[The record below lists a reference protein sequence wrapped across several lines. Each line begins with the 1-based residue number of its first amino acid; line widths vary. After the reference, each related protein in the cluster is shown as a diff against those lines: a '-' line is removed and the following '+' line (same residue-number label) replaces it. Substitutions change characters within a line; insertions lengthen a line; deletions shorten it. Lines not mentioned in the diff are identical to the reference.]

1 MKAGHNAIYTLV
13 MIILCLCFGVSGTRA
28 QETVDANIRV
38 KFINEYNN
46 KESYKSVLYRIYATE
61 DAANDVVT
69 AIKRVSNKSSDDFA
83 AITAM
88 QKILKEKKIVSRS
101 KSNGRFTRRGLTPG
115 MAIVVVAEED
125 QLVDKI
131 VIKAG
136 QTDYEVV
143 FKIKELTNVI
153 AKGTKKPIPRTTIVE
168 TDNGMEQF
176 KIHIPI
182 DKKLIRDASRLV
194 IQTYAVDCST
204 EDTISYCEPIVY
216 EGGTYHA
223 LQDKRMDFDFF
234 KNDKLAYGFRS
245 TIEQPAVGDYFF
257 VDTTIIYTKP
267 DIHKSYKGP
276 CTYAI
281 EDYHRVYYKDA
292 FGGSC
297 LRIRPFKFLDF
308 SVAIPEMPLT
318 EEFQEIADQVT
329 ENVKKDLRLRFLVG
343 KDILTEDSI
352 NDIERDKLVKE
363 LRSYGDDLLTPT
375 IIGTASPD
383 GGDKINSD
391 LAQKRAQRARSII
404 APFLSRRATPHVST
418 KIYTWDEVADELE
431 KKRMKEQAQAVREI
445 IAANGNN
452 NTAIHKAV
460 QKLDFYETEIVK
472 ILEDMRVMKCEY
484 SYIKEHVMDADEAVE
499 VYYRD
504 KKAFLSGEKKFSSGD
519 YYNLYATIEDS
530 LELDTI
536 TVMAYNYLK
545 TRPDIYGEKIA
556 PYVYNRMARMM
567 MRVGAP
573 DTTILTPFI
582 DQFETDTTYNKVDW
596 AVNRD
601 GSVIKM
607 NRSDLLVTQAMCFY
621 NLQKFKRAMEFVAW
635 IKTGKNVP
643 TGLDKLEKFI
653 NLKNYFGINEDC
665 KEFQDAKKFVLE
677 SSKENKAILLTEI
690 PEWRISFEDTDD
702 LITRLDNNNPKKWYL
717 KGILWAEKSTAAGT
731 DDLSS
736 YYVEEESDG
745 FRLLSQNEENDLIS
759 KDYSAFEEYEK
770 KKKIYLEEHKD
781 DVQQEPVNT
790 QGVKHYLAY
799 FHQSF
804 KLQPSFK
811 GLYYNEGH
819 VTEEMRKSARYLK
832 KDFAA
837 YEEIFKLLQI
847 RDDRRKEEL
856 SDGQTENKDEEKSV
870 ETTADDDKEKSSTEV
885 APSDKENTSADET
898 TVDNKE

>member
-1 MKAGHNAIYTLV
+1 MMLFS
-13 MIILCLCFGVSGTRA
+13 LCFGVNETRA
-28 QETVDANIRV
+28 QETVDANIRA

-61 DAANDVVT
+61 DAANDVVA

-83 AITAM
+83 AITSM

-125 QLVDKI
+125 LLVEKV

-182 DKKLIRDASRLV
+182 DKKLIKDASRLV
-194 IQTYAVDCST
+194 IQTYAVDCAT
-204 EDTISYCEPIVY
+204 EDTVSYCEPIVY
-216 EGGTYHA
+216 EGGNYHA

-257 VDTTIIYTKP
+257 VDTTIIYSKP

-281 EDYHRVYYKDA
+281 EDYHRVYHKDA

-318 EEFQEIADQVT
+318 EEFQEVADQVT
-329 ENVKKDLRLRFLVG
+329 ENVKKDLRLRFVTG

-352 NDIERDKLVKE
+352 NDIERDKLVQE

-375 IIGTASPD
+375 IIGAASPD
-383 GGDKINSD
+383 GGDRINSE
-391 LAQKRAQRARSII
+391 LTQKRAQKARSLI
-404 APFLSRRATPHVST
+404 APFLSRRATPHITT

-431 KKRMKEQAQAVREI
+431 KKRWTAQAQVLRDL
-445 IAANGNN
+445 IAANGSNK
-452 NTAIHKAV
+452 TALYSAV
-460 QKLDFYETEIVK
+460 KQLDFYETEITN
-472 ILEDMRVMKCEY
+472 ILENMRVMKCEY

-504 KKAFLSGEKKFSSGD
+504 KKAFLSGDKKFSSGD

-536 TVMAYNYLK
+536 TVMAYKYLQ
-545 TRPDIYGEKIA
+545 TRPDIYGETIA

-567 MRVGAP
+567 MRVGTP
-573 DTTILTPFI
+573 DTTILAPFI

-601 GSVIKM
+601 GSIIKM
-607 NRSDLLVTQAMCFY
+607 NRSDLLVTQAMSFY

-643 TGLDKLEKFI
+643 AGLDKLEKFI
-653 NLKNYFGINEDC
+653 NLKNYFGIDENRP
-665 KEFQDAKKFVLE
+665 EFKQAREFVE
-677 SSKENKAILLTEI
+677 TSSYENKAILHTEI
-690 PEWRISFEDTDD
+690 PEWRNSFEDTDD
-702 LITRLDNNNPKKWYL
+702 LINRLDNSNPKKWYL
-717 KGILWAEKSTAAGT
+717 KGILWAEKPTAAGT
-731 DDLSS
+731 DELSS
-736 YYVEEESDG
+736 YYSEEESDG
-745 FRLLSQNEENDLIS
+745 FHLLSSEEEQALIM
-759 KDYSAFEEYEK
+759 KKGMSAFEEYEK
-770 KKKIYLEEHKD
+770 KKNIYLEEHKD

-819 VTEEMRKSARYLK
+819 ITEEMRKNSKYLK

-837 YEEIFKLLQI
+837 YDEIFKLLQI
-847 RDDRRKEEL
+847 RDDRRKDEL
-856 SDGQTENKDEEKSV
+856 ESGQTDGEEKKASDEATV
-870 ETTADDDKEKSSTEV
+870 DGGNEKTDAET
-885 APSDKENTSADET
+885 APSDKENTSTDETT

>member
-1 MKAGHNAIYTLV
+1 MMLFS
-13 MIILCLCFGVSGTRA
+13 LCFGVNETRA
-28 QETVDANIRV
+28 QETVDANIRA

-61 DAANDVVT
+61 DAANDVVA

-83 AITAM
+83 AITSM

-125 QLVDKI
+125 LLVEKV

-176 KIHIPI
+176 KIHIHK
-182 DKKLIRDASRLV
+182 DKKLIKDASRLV
-194 IQTYAVDCST
+194 IQTYAVDCAT
-204 EDTISYCEPIVY
+204 EDTVSYCEPIVY
-216 EGGTYHA
+216 EGGNYHA

-257 VDTTIIYTKP
+257 VDTTIIYSKP

-281 EDYHRVYYKDA
+281 EDYHRVYHKDA

-318 EEFQEIADQVT
+318 EEFQEVADQVT
-329 ENVKKDLRLRFLVG
+329 ENVKKDLRLRFVTG

-352 NDIERDKLVKE
+352 NDIERDKLVQE

-375 IIGTASPD
+375 IIGAASPD
-383 GGDKINSD
+383 GGDRINSE
-391 LAQKRAQRARSII
+391 LAQKRAQKARSLI
-404 APFLSRRATPHVST
+404 APFLSRRATPHITT

-431 KKRMKEQAQAVREI
+431 KKRLTAQAQVLRDL
-445 IAANGNN
+445 IAANGSNK
-452 NTAIHKAV
+452 TALYSAV
-460 QKLDFYETEIVK
+460 KQLDFYETEITN
-472 ILEDMRVMKCEY
+472 ILENMRVMKCEY

-504 KKAFLSGEKKFSSGD
+504 KKAFLSGDKKFSSGD

-536 TVMAYNYLK
+536 TVMAYKYLQ

-567 MRVGAP
+567 MRVGTP
-573 DTTILTPFI
+573 DTTILAPFI

-601 GSVIKM
+601 GSIIKM
-607 NRSDLLVTQAMCFY
+607 NRSDLLVTQAMSFY

-643 TGLDKLEKFI
+643 AGLDKLEKFI
-653 NLKNYFGINEDC
+653 NLKNYFGIDENRP
-665 KEFQDAKKFVLE
+665 EFKQAREFVE
-677 SSKENKAILLTEI
+677 NSSYENKAILHTEI
-690 PEWRISFEDTDD
+690 PEWRNSFEDTDD
-702 LITRLDNNNPKKWYL
+702 LINRLDNSNPKKWYL
-717 KGILWAEKSTAAGT
+717 KGILWAEKPTAAGT
-731 DDLSS
+731 DELSS
-736 YYVEEESDG
+736 YYSEEESDG
-745 FRLLSQNEENDLIS
+745 FHLLSSEEEQALIM
-759 KDYSAFEEYEK
+759 KKGMSAFEEYEK
-770 KKKIYLEEHKD
+770 KKNIYLEEHKD

-819 VTEEMRKSARYLK
+819 ITEEMRKNSKYLK

-837 YEEIFKLLQI
+837 YDEIFKLLQI
-847 RDDRRKEEL
+847 RDDRRKDEL
-856 SDGQTENKDEEKSV
+856 ESGQTDGEEKKASDEATV
-870 ETTADDDKEKSSTEV
+870 DGGNEKTDAET
-885 APSDKENTSADET
+885 APSDKENTSTDETT

>member
-1 MKAGHNAIYTLV
+1 MMLFS
-13 MIILCLCFGVSGTRA
+13 LCFGVNETRA
-28 QETVDANIRV
+28 QETVDANIRA

-61 DAANDVVT
+61 DAANDVVA

-83 AITAM
+83 AITSM

-115 MAIVVVAEED
+115 MAIVVVAKED
-125 QLVDKI
+125 LLVEKV

-182 DKKLIRDASRLV
+182 DKKLIKDASRLV
-194 IQTYAVDCST
+194 IQTYAVDCAT
-204 EDTISYCEPIVY
+204 EDTVSYCEPIVY
-216 EGGTYHA
+216 EGGNYHA

-257 VDTTIIYTKP
+257 VDTTIIYSKP

-281 EDYHRVYYKDA
+281 EDYHRVYHKDA

-318 EEFQEIADQVT
+318 EEFQEVADQVT
-329 ENVKKDLRLRFLVG
+329 ENVKKDLRLRFVTG

-352 NDIERDKLVKE
+352 NDIERDKLVQE

-375 IIGTASPD
+375 IIGAASPD
-383 GGDKINSD
+383 GGDRINSE
-391 LAQKRAQRARSII
+391 LAQKRAQKARSLI
-404 APFLSRRATPHVST
+404 APFLSRRATPHITT

-431 KKRMKEQAQAVREI
+431 KKRLTAQAQVLRDL
-445 IAANGNN
+445 IAANGSNK
-452 NTAIHKAV
+452 TALYSAV
-460 QKLDFYETEIVK
+460 KQLDFYETEITN
-472 ILEDMRVMKCEY
+472 ILENMRVMKCEY

-504 KKAFLSGEKKFSSGD
+504 KKAFLSGDKKFSSGD

-536 TVMAYNYLK
+536 TVMAYKYLQ

-567 MRVGAP
+567 MRVGTP
-573 DTTILTPFI
+573 DTTILAPFI

-601 GSVIKM
+601 GSIIKM
-607 NRSDLLVTQAMCFY
+607 NRSDLLVTQAMSFY

-643 TGLDKLEKFI
+643 AGLDKLEKFI
-653 NLKNYFGINEDC
+653 NLKNYFGIDENRP
-665 KEFQDAKKFVLE
+665 EFKQAREFVE
-677 SSKENKAILLTEI
+677 NSSYENKAILHTEI
-690 PEWRISFEDTDD
+690 PEWRNSFEDTDD
-702 LITRLDNNNPKKWYL
+702 LINRLDNSNPKKWYL
-717 KGILWAEKSTAAGT
+717 KGILWAEKPTAAGT
-731 DDLSS
+731 DELSS
-736 YYVEEESDG
+736 YYSEEESDG
-745 FRLLSQNEENDLIS
+745 FHLLSSEEEQALIM
-759 KDYSAFEEYEK
+759 KKGMSAFEEYEK
-770 KKKIYLEEHKD
+770 KKNIYLEEHKD

-819 VTEEMRKSARYLK
+819 ITEEMRKNSKYLK

-837 YEEIFKLLQI
+837 YDEIFKLLQI
-847 RDDRRKEEL
+847 RDDRRKDEL
-856 SDGQTENKDEEKSV
+856 ESGQTDGEEKKASDEATV
-870 ETTADDDKEKSSTEV
+870 DGGNEKTDAET
-885 APSDKENTSADET
+885 APSDKENTSTDETT